1 MYSPLSGPSE
11 LSHALTAPPALELLP
26 LPGVFILLVVFF
38 IVAAATGLFFWW
50 RERKLRR
57 NMQQKIALQGS
68 RASLELHTIQS
79 QMDPHFIFN
88 SLNAIHSFILS
99 SSTEL
104 ASSYLTRFSKLMR
117 LTLENSS
124 KEWISLEEELESL
137 ELYLQLEQLRFE
149 GQFEYVIHRLP
160 GCPQLSVL
168 VPPFVVQPH
177 VQNAIWHRLLHRSAE
192 QKGLISIE
200 IGRKDGEFYIRLED
214 NGVARQS
221 TFHGYQQRTPGTRV
235 AAERLHWLNARYHTH
250 AAITTGHLYD
260 QHHQKTGTY
269 TVIRLPDVTA
279 ASMPEEAEIFK

>member
-1 MYSPLSGPSE
+1 MYNPTSGLD

-26 LPGVFILLVVFF
+26 LPGVFILIIVFF
-38 IVAAATGLFFWW
+38 VLAAVTGLFFWW
-50 RERKLRR
+50 RERRLRR
-57 NMQQKIALQGS
+57 NMQEKIAMHDS

-124 KEWISLEEELESL
+124 REWITLEEELESL
-137 ELYLQLEQLRFE
+137 ELYLQLEQLRFD

-160 GCPQLSVL
+160 DCPQLSVL
-168 VPPFVVQPH
+168 LPPFVVQPH
-177 VQNAIWHRLLHRSAE
+177 VQNAIWHRLLHRGAE
-192 QKGLISIE
+192 RKGLISIE
-200 IGRKDGEFYIRLED
+200 IGRKDGVFFIKLED

-221 TFHGYQQRTPGTRV
+221 VFHSYQQRTESTRV
-235 AAERLHWLNARYHTH
+235 AAERLHWINTRYHTH
-250 AAITTGHLYD
+250 AAITTGHVYD
-260 QHHQKTGTY
+260 QHHQRTGTY

-279 ASMPEEAEIFK
+279 ASLPEEAEIFK

>member
-1 MYSPLSGPSE
+1 MYNPTSGLD

-26 LPGVFILLVVFF
+26 LPGVFVLIIVFF
-38 IVAAATGLFFWW
+38 VLAAVTGLFFWW

-57 NMQQKIALQGS
+57 NMQEKIALQGS

-99 SSTEL
+99 ASTEL

-124 KEWISLEEELESL
+124 REWITLEEELESL
-137 ELYLQLEQLRFE
+137 ELYLQLEQLRFD
-149 GQFEYVIHRLP
+149 GQFEYTIRRLP
-160 GCPQLSVL
+160 DCPQLSVL

-177 VQNAIWHRLLHRSAE
+177 VQNAIWHRLLHRGAE
-192 QKGLISIE
+192 RKGLISIE
-200 IGRKDGEFYIRLED
+200 IGRKDGEFCIRLED

-221 TFHGYQQRTPGTRV
+221 AFHNYQQRTPGTRV
-235 AAERLHWLNARYHTH
+235 AAERLHWINARYHTH
-250 AAITTGHLYD
+250 AAIATGHVYD
-260 QHHQKTGTY
+260 EHHQKTGTY

-279 ASMPEEAEIFK
+279 ASLPEEAEIFK